1 MDAPRA
7 AKKQSVKK
15 KTEGK
20 PTQWQRRLGRDEA
33 EAIQWLTRSSD
44 SSKGEDNKKKEATTK
59 GNEEG
64 EAADDEAS
72 KDCEV
77 TPQNETIEDI
87 ATSTHLTSEN
97 VDPGEQ
103 SLLLR
108 RKLEK
113 KIVPK

>member
-1 MDAPRA
+1 MEA
-7 AKKQSVKK
+7 QSFIKTSSKLSVQHAISSVIPYSKNSESFIGSKFRSETIEVKNKWMHLEQRKK
-15 KTEGK
+15 KVLR
-20 PTQWQRRLGRDEA
+20 RRLREA

-77 TPQNETIEDI
+77 TP
-87 ATSTHLTSEN
+87 
-97 VDPGEQ
+97 
-103 SLLLR
+103 
-108 RKLEK
+108 
-113 KIVPK
+113 